1 MLIKTDDLFWHFF
14 LTKLDIIRAIVF
26 FDNKG
31 LRLIVWSDCLP
42 FVR

>member
-1 MLIKTDDLFWHFF
+1 MLIKTDGLADIF

-31 LRLIVWSDCLP
+31 FHLIPWSDCLP
-42 FVR
+42 FVW